1 MTNLKS
7 VKNSDKGALVTYT
20 GDNGKEYNV
29 IAHAK
34 VTVDGVQHVFPANGT
49 HEEQKAYFQLVADQ
63 AYANNVK
70 MAERQANL
78 TDEERAAQREAGL
91 KGAAISKA
99 KFDAMTDDEK
109 AAYKEQQRKAGL
121 KGAEISKAKF
131 DAMTDEEKAEYAKKQ
146 REAGLR
152 GAAIMKEKVAKM
164 SPEQKAEYDNKQR
177 EAGLKGARISAEKRA
192 NMTPEELQQERE
204 EQSRRGKAYWEGLS
218 DEEREA
224 HRNKSIAG
232 NIQSA
237 LIVDEGFSL

>member
-99 KFDAMTDDEK
+99 KFDAMTDEQK

-146 REAGLR
+146 REAGLH
-152 GAAIMKEKVAKM
+152 GAAVAKAKFE
-164 SPEQKAEYDNKQR
+164 SLSDEDKAKHIEKQR

-192 NMTPEELQQERE
+192 NMSPEELQQERE
-204 EQSRRGKAYWEGLS
+204 EQSRRGKDFWNKLTPEQR
-218 DEEREA
+218 EE
-224 HRNKSIAG
+224 HRAKSIAN

-237 LIVDEGFSL
+237 LVVDDTFSL

>member
-1 MTNLKS
+1 MTKLVS
-7 VKNSDKGALVTYT
+7 VKNTNKGAEVTFT

-49 HEEQKAYFQLVADQ
+49 HEEKVAYFQLVADQ
-63 AYANNVK
+63 SYANTAK
-70 MAERQANL
+70 MIERQANL

-99 KFDAMTDDEK
+99 KFDAMTDEQK
-109 AAYKEQQRKAGL
+109 AAYKA
-121 KGAEISKAKF
+121 
-131 DAMTDEEKAEYAKKQ
+131 KQ
-146 REAGLR
+146 REAGLH
-152 GAAIMKEKVAKM
+152 GSVVAKAKFE
-164 SPEQKAEYDNKQR
+164 SLSDEDKAKHIEKQR

-204 EQSRRGKAYWEGLS
+204 EQSRRGKDFWNKLTPEQR
-218 DEEREA
+218 EE
-224 HRNKSIAG
+224 HRAKSIAN

-237 LIVDEGFSL
+237 LVVDDTFSL

>member
-1 MTNLKS
+1 MTKLVS
-7 VKNSDKGALVTYT
+7 VKNTNKGAEVTFT
-20 GDNGKEYNV
+20 GDNGKEYSV
-29 IAHAK
+29 IAHANT
-34 VTVDGVQHVFPANGT
+34 TVDGVKHVYPANGT
-49 HEEQKAYFQLVADQ
+49 HEEKVAYFQLVADQ
-63 AYANNVK
+63 SYANTAK
-70 MAERQANL
+70 MIERQANL
-78 TDEERAAQREAGL
+78 TDEERAAQRE
-91 KGAAISKA
+91 
-99 KFDAMTDDEK
+99 
-109 AAYKEQQRKAGL
+109 AGL

-204 EQSRRGKAYWEGLS
+204 EQSRRGKAYWEGLT

-237 LIVDEGFSL
+237 LVVDEGFSL

>member
-99 KFDAMTDDEK
+99 KFDAMTDEQK

-131 DAMTDEEKAEYAKKQ
+131 DAMTD
-146 REAGLR
+146 
-152 GAAIMKEKVAKM
+152 
-164 SPEQKAEYDNKQR
+164 EQKAEYDNKQR

-204 EQSRRGKAYWEGLS
+204 EQSRRGKAYWEGLT

-237 LIVDEGFSL
+237 LVVDEGFSL

>member
-49 HEEQKAYFQLVADQ
+49 HEEQRAYFQLVADQ

-91 KGAAISKA
+91 RGAAISKA
-99 KFDAMTDDEK
+99 KFDAMTDEQK
-109 AAYKEQQRKAGL
+109 AAYKEQQRQAGL
-121 KGAEISKAKF
+121 KGAAVSKAKF
-131 DAMTDEEKAEYAKKQ
+131 DAMSDEDKAAYKAEQSRQGKAAWEAK
-146 REAGLR
+146 
-152 GAAIMKEKVAKM
+152 
-164 SPEQKAEYDNKQR
+164 
-177 EAGLKGARISAEKRA
+177 
-192 NMTPEELQQERE
+192 TPEE
-204 EQSRRGKAYWEGLS
+204 K
-218 DEEREA
+218 EA
-224 HRNKSIAG
+224 HRQQSIQN
-232 NIQSA
+232 NIQN
-237 LIVDEGFSL
+237 IIKVDDSFQL